1 MKTLTKLAVIFVL
14 LLSTAAFAQGKDYS
28 DEPGYVN
35 FGNLAD
41 FETEEMVT
49 EVILEDHILRMV
61 SKITKGED
69 EDLSKLIGG
78 LKLIRV
84 NAFEV
89 NTKNES
95 ELFDKVKSVDKDL
108 MGEGWDRIVKSRS
121 KSESAYVYIKTDG
134 TDNIYGL
141 VVMAIDGSGEAV
153 FVNIV
158 GDINL
163 ETIGKLG
170 AKFDIP
176 ALDQING
183 K

>member
-1 MKTLTKLAVIFVL
+1 MKTLTKLAVLFVL